1 VTAAAIGID
10 VGTSGV
16 RAALVDASGKQL
28 GFGSASLAPGDRR
41 NPAAWWHAVE
51 SALAALK
58 AEADLSGV
66 GCIAVDGTSG
76 TLLLLNDAGQPM
88 RQASLY
94 NDPAPE
100 EAVRAVAAAAPA
112 GSAAVGAAS
121 PLAKLLAMQGVPGTA
136 RLSHQADWIAAQ
148 LGAPS
153 GISDENNALKTGYD
167 PVRRCWPGWLR
178 DLGIRMAL
186 LPEVVEP
193 GTPIGTIDP
202 TLAARFGLPPGVLI
216 AAGTTDGCAAYLATG
231 ADRVGEA
238 VTSLGSTLTL
248 KQFSERPIFAPEYG
262 VYSHRLGDRWLAGG
276 ASNSGGAALA
286 RYFTPDALAALSA
299 RIDPA
304 LESGLDYYPLA
315 CPGERFPFADP
326 LLPPR
331 ETPRPGDDVRF
342 LHGLLEGIAKIEAL
356 GYRRLADL
364 GGPTLAAVRTVGA
377 RARNAAWA
385 GIRRRVLGVDLI
397 PARSEEAAVGAAKLA
412 IKAMHSAVPAGI
424 GEVLQQPYMLP

>member
-1 VTAAAIGID
+1 MDVRVYNGEGKPGVTAAAIGID
-10 VGTSGV
+10 VGTSGA
-16 RAALVDASGKQL
+16 RAALVDASGAPL
-28 GFGSASLAPGDRR
+28 GFGSARLAPEDRR
-41 NPAAWWHAVE
+41 NPESWWRAVE

-58 AEADLSGV
+58 ASADLSGV
-66 GCIAVDGTSG
+66 RCIAVDGTSG

-88 RQASLY
+88 CEASLY

-100 EAVRAVAAAAPA
+100 DAVRAIAAAAPA
-112 GSAAVGAAS
+112 GSAAVGPAS

-136 RLSHQADWIAAQ
+136 RLCHQADWIAAR
-148 LGAPS
+148 LGAPA

-167 PVRRCWPGWLR
+167 PMRRCWPGWLR
-178 DLGIRMAL
+178 DLGIRATL

-202 TLAARFGLPPGVLI
+202 ALATRFGLPANMVI
-216 AAGTTDGCAAYLATG
+216 AAGTTDGCAAYFATG
-231 ADRVGEA
+231 ANRVGEA

-286 RYFTPDALAALSA
+286 RHFTPDALVTLSA

-304 LESGLDYYPLA
+304 MESGLDYYPLPS
-315 CPGERFPFADP
+315 PGERFPVADP
-326 LLPPR
+326 HLPPR
-331 ETPRPGDDVRF
+331 ETPRPTDDVRF
-342 LHGLLEGIAKIEAL
+342 LHGLLEGIARIEAL

-364 GGPTLAAVRTVGA
+364 GGPTLAAVRTVGTG
-377 RARNAAWA
+377 ARNTTWRD
-385 GIRRRVLGVDLI
+385 IRRRVLGVDLTT
-397 PARSEEAAVGAAKLA
+397 AQSQEAAVGVATLA
-412 IKAMHSAVPAGI
+412 LKAI
-424 GEVLQQPYMLP
+424 R

>member
-1 VTAAAIGID
+1 MTAAAIGID
-10 VGTSGV
+10 FGTSGV
-16 RAALVDASGKQL
+16 RAALVDASGIQL
-28 GFGSASLAPGDRR
+28 GFGSARLAPGNRR
-41 NPAAWWHAVE
+41 SPAAWWHAVE
-51 SALAALK
+51 SAFAALK
-58 AEADLSGV
+58 AAADLSGV

-76 TLLLLNDAGQPM
+76 TMLLLNDAGQPM
-88 RQASLY
+88 REASLY

-100 EAVRAVAAAAPA
+100 DAVRAVAAVAPA

-148 LGAPS
+148 LGAPF

-167 PVRRCWPGWLR
+167 PVQRCWPGWLR
-178 DLGIRMAL
+178 DLGIRAAL
-186 LPEVVEP
+186 LPEVVKP

-202 TLAARFGLPPGVLI
+202 ALASRFGLPANVVI

-248 KQFSERPIFAPEYG
+248 KQLCERPIFSPEYG

-286 RYFTPDALAALSA
+286 RHFTPDALVALSA
-299 RIDPA
+299 RIDHA
-304 LESGLDYYPLA
+304 LESGLDYYPLPS
-315 CPGERFPFADP
+315 PGERFPFADP
-326 LLPPR
+326 DLPPR
-331 ETPRPGDDVRF
+331 ESPRPADDVRF
-342 LHGLLEGIAKIEAL
+342 LHGLLEGIARIEAL

-364 GGPTLAAVRTVGA
+364 GGPTLAAVRTVGTG
-377 RARNAAWA
+377 ARNTAWS
-385 GIRRRVLGVDLI
+385 GIRRRVLGVDLML
-397 PARSEEAAVGAAKLA
+397 AKSEGAAVGVATLA
-412 IKAMHSAVPAGI
+412 LKAMR
-424 GEVLQQPYMLP
+424 

>member
-16 RAALVDASGKQL
+16 RAALVDAGGALL
-28 GFGSASLAPGDRR
+28 GFGAAKLAHGDRR
-41 NPAAWWHAVE
+41 KPAAWWQAVE

-58 AEADLSGV
+58 DAADLSGV
-66 GCIAVDGTSG
+66 GCLAVDGTSG
-76 TLLLLNDAGQPM
+76 TMLLLNDAGQPM

-136 RLSHQADWIAAQ
+136 RLCHQADWIASR
-148 LGAPS
+148 LGAPA

-178 DLGIRMAL
+178 DLGIHAAL

-193 GTPIGTIDP
+193 GTQIGIIDP
-202 TLAARFGLPPGVLI
+202 ALAARFGLPANAVI
-216 AAGTTDGCAAYLATG
+216 AAGTTDGCAAFLATG
-231 ADRVGEA
+231 TDTMGEA

-248 KQFSERPIFAPEYG
+248 KQFSPRPIFAPDYG

-286 RYFTPDALAALSA
+286 RHFTPDALAALSA
-299 RIDPA
+299 LIDPA
-304 LESGLDYYPLA
+304 LESGLDYYPLPR
-315 CPGERFPFADP
+315 PGERFPIADP

-331 ETPRPGDDVRF
+331 EAPRPADDVRF
-342 LHGLLEGIAKIEAL
+342 LHGLLEGIARIEAL

-364 GGPTLAAVRTVGA
+364 GGPPLAAVRTVGTG
-377 RARNAAWA
+377 ARNTAWS
-385 GIRRRVLGVDLI
+385 GIRRRALGVDFM
-397 PARSEEAAVGAAKLA
+397 PAKSEEAAVGVATLA
-412 IKAMHSAVPAGI
+412 FKAMR
-424 GEVLQQPYMLP
+424 

>member
-16 RAALVDASGKQL
+16 RAALVDAGGALL
-28 GFGSASLAPGDRR
+28 GFGAAGLAPRDRR
-41 NPAAWWHAVE
+41 DPAAWWRAVE

-58 AEADLSGV
+58 DAADLSGV
-66 GCIAVDGTSG
+66 GCLAVDGTSG
-76 TLLLLNDAGQPM
+76 TILLLNEAGQPM
-88 RQASLY
+88 REASLY
-94 NDPAPE
+94 NDAAPE

-112 GSAAVGAAS
+112 GSAAVGPAS

-136 RLSHQADWIAAQ
+136 RLCHQADWIAAR
-148 LGAPS
+148 LGAPA

-167 PVRRCWPGWLR
+167 PVRRCWPGLLR
-178 DLGIRMAL
+178 DLGIRAAL

-202 TLAARFGLPPGVLI
+202 AVATRFGLPANVVI
-216 AAGTTDGCAAYLATG
+216 AAGTTDGCAAFLATG

-262 VYSHRLGDRWLAGG
+262 VYSHRLGDGWLAGG

-286 RYFTPDALAALSA
+286 RHFAPDALVALSA

-304 LESGLDYYPLA
+304 RESGLDYYPLPS
-315 CPGERFPFADP
+315 PGERFPIADP
-326 LLPPR
+326 HLPPR
-331 ETPRPGDDVRF
+331 KAPRPADDARF
-342 LHGLLEGIAKIEAL
+342 LHGLLEGIARIEAL

-364 GGPTLAAVRTVGA
+364 GGPALISVRTTGTG
-377 RARNAAWA
+377 ARNATWA
-385 GIRRRVLGVDLI
+385 GIRRRVLGVELI
-397 PARSEEAAVGAAKLA
+397 PAQSEAAAVGTARLA
-412 IKAMHSAVPAGI
+412 LKAMRQVVPPDRI
-424 GEVLQQPYMLP
+424 TR